1 MDNYSQGLMIGIGIS
16 FLILPTIAVGARLWA
31 KLLCRKGIRLDDY
44 LIIMALVI
52 TGPLPG
58 SHNYSHP
65 LDTFDRLLYYRAR
78 SRD

>member
-16 FLILPTIAVGARLWA
+16 FLILPTLAVAARLWA

-44 LIIMALVI
+44 LIILALVI
-52 TGPLPG
+52 TGPFPG
-58 SHNYSHP
+58 SYNYSHS
-65 LDTFDRLLYYRAR
+65 LDTFHRLLYYRAC